1 MSKNSKNESDYY
13 PIIKTKIDDIL
24 KNNFANWYLE
34 ITAKRTFSNK
44 LKSEISPQGRDI
56 IFHFLREAAPD
67 ITGFIK
73 NEYSSDFLIA
83 EIKTDEIKL
92 DYIYQTRKY
101 AELFGAKY
109 SLLISLEE
117 IPEEMKRLSRSVY
130 ILLTGGTG
138 YEKLTLVHF
147 DPIKEEFSE
156 WFEKNPFAK

>member
-1 MSKNSKNESDYY
+1 MPKNLKNENAYY
-13 PIIKTKIDDIL
+13 PIIKTKIEDIL
-24 KNNFANWYLE
+24 KNKFDNWYLE
-34 ITAKRTFSNK
+34 ITAKRKFSNK
-44 LKSEISPQGRDI
+44 LKREISPQGRDI

-73 NEYSSDFLIA
+73 KEYSSDFLIA

-109 SLLISLEE
+109 SLLISTEE
-117 IPEEMKRLSRSVY
+117 IPEEIKRLSRPVHT
-130 ILLTGGTG
+130 LLSGGIG
-138 YEKLTLVHF
+138 YEKITLVYF

-156 WFEKNPFAK
+156 WFEKNPFGN